1 MAVTNNCFLFTILSY
16 DLFTTI
22 KESNLNEMYLLLND
36 KAAGGT
42 AKKKWQRIKNKI
54 QHRFDHLKIVNT
66 YDQSVTEQILRELDT
81 TNNNKIIIAGGD
93 GTINYFIN
101 KLMEAKDEKEIKSI
115 SIGVLGIGS
124 SNDFCKPFNKESFIN
139 RVPCRINFEDAQ
151 LRDVGIIKYRSN
163 NGLLCKYFLLN
174 ASIGVTAEA
183 NNIFNNP
190 DKVLKFLKKYFTSAA
205 IIYAAVKTI
214 INHKNFLAQITFD
227 PFDKYSFRIS
237 NLSIVKSPNFSGN
250 LCYPIEANY
259 QNGLYDVYLAHSMRR
274 NQLINLLR
282 SLSNKIF
289 PQSSSTKYC
298 KAPKIKVRS
307 ENDFLVEFDG
317 EVISTNYAEF
327 SILKEYLKVCMN

>member
-1 MAVTNNCFLFTILSY
+1 
-16 DLFTTI
+16 
-22 KESNLNEMYLLLND
+22 MYLLLND

-42 AKKKWQRIKNKI
+42 AKKKWESIKNQI
-54 QHRFDHLKIVNT
+54 QARFDNLKIVNI
-66 YDQSVTEQILRELDT
+66 YDQTAMEQILKELDKI
-81 TNNNKIIIAGGD
+81 NENKVIIAGGD

-101 KLMEAKDEKEIKSI
+101 KLMEAKNENEIKSI

-139 RVPCRINFEDAQ
+139 GVPCKINFKDAQ
-151 LRDVGIIKYRSN
+151 LRDVGILKYRSN

-205 IIYAAVKTI
+205 IIYSALKTI
-214 INHKNFLAQITFD
+214 INHKNFLVQITFD
-227 PFDKYSFRIS
+227 PFDKYSFGIS

-259 QNGLYDVYLAHSMRR
+259 QNGLYDVS
-274 NQLINLLR
+274 
-282 SLSNKIF
+282 SKIF
-289 PQSSSTKYC
+289 
-298 KAPKIKVRS
+298 
-307 ENDFLVEFDG
+307 E
-317 EVISTNYAEF
+317 
-327 SILKEYLKVCMN
+327 